1 MYQNLEMRSNIGFIS
16 KSSFEVARS
25 GDDVAIEIINNS
37 IDSLIELVKGAFL
50 LIDKNNINHLSY
62 YVEVYSLILSLKIML
77 LLS

>member
-1 MYQNLEMRSNIGFIS
+1 MYQNLEMRSNIAS
-16 KSSFEVARS
+16 LAKVVFEVARS